1 MAIHEYLVK
10 HKFNQ
15 AAAILAEESGIQ
27 VSNGATGS
35 LLKDILERK
44 WSSVAKLKKEVDGKI
59 QKAID
64 NPLAGK

>member
-44 WSSVAKLKKEVDGKI
+44 WSSVAKLKKEVDGLTK
-59 QKAID
+59 
-64 NPLAGK
+64 

>member
-44 WSSVAKLKKEVDGKI
+44 WSSVAKLKKEVDEITK
-59 QKAID
+59 
-64 NPLAGK
+64 

>member
-27 VSNGATGS
+27 VSNGASGS

-44 WSSVAKLKKEVDGKI
+44 WSSVAKLKKEVDELTK
-59 QKAID
+59 
-64 NPLAGK
+64 

>member
-35 LLKDILERK
+35 LLKDILDRK
-44 WSSVAKLKKEVDGKI
+44 WSSVAKLKKEVDELTK
-59 QKAID
+59 
-64 NPLAGK
+64 

>member
-44 WSSVAKLKKEVDGKI
+44 WSSVAKLKKEVDELTK
-59 QKAID
+59 
-64 NPLAGK
+64 